1 MADGPTTP
9 PLRRLFQ
16 LIQLEGKDIYHIYF
30 YSILAGLISLSLPLG
45 VQSIISF
52 LMGGTLS
59 ASLVVLITIV
69 VGGTLLNGGL
79 QIFKLRIIERVSQRV
94 FSRISYNLGY
104 RIPRLDMQSI
114 DGYHLPELMN
124 RFFEVSTIQKS
135 FSKILLDFPTA
146 ITQILIGLI
155 LLSIYSQV
163 FLLFGLLL
171 IILLLIFIRYTAR
184 LGLQTS
190 LEESD
195 HKYSMAAWL
204 EELSRNVFTF
214 KFHLNEK
221 LPLTMTSNIVERYLG
236 ARNRH
241 FNVLQRQYLAVIVF
255 KVLIT
260 AVLLIVGSA
269 LFINK
274 QLNLGQF
281 IVVDIVIILLADSI
295 EKVIINLDGVYDLLT
310 SLEKAGKIGGLSIQK
325 DGAMKMESTR
335 PLKIQLKE
343 VSFRYQAHMPYIVK
357 NLNLSIEEGERIALV
372 GFNEAGRGTLLKL
385 IAGTF
390 DLYTGNI
397 RINDTPLQTLDPETY
412 REQFS
417 ILLEK
422 ETLMATKLWDN
433 LTLGIENVDQYA
445 LQNLIHIAGLDD
457 YVSELQNGFDTKM
470 DPTLLRVSRHVC
482 HRLLWCRWMLDK
494 KPLMMAEDTW
504 TKWDSF
510 HQFRMTNYMEN
521 LRGKS
526 TLLVSTSSKHLIQ
539 TCDRV
544 ITMMHGEI
552 SGIHTVEEFKNH
564 SWYSKLRE

>member
-1 MADGPTTP
+1 MTGVQTCA
-9 PLRRLFQ
+9 
-16 LIQLEGKDIYHIYF
+16 
-30 YSILAGLISLSLPLG
+30 LPICFPVTIG
-45 VQSIISF
+45 FQSIISF

-69 VGGTLLNGGL
+69 VGGTLLNGAL
-79 QIFKLRIIERVSQRV
+79 QVFKLRIIERVSQRM
-94 FSRISYNLGY
+94 FSRIAYNLGY

-155 LLSIYSQV
+155 LLSVYSQV

-221 LPLTMTSNIVERYLG
+221 LPLTMTSSIVERYLS
-236 ARNRH
+236 ARNKH
-241 FNVLQRQYLAVIVF
+241 FNVLQRQYLAVIIF

-260 AVLLIVGSA
+260 AVLLIVGTA

-295 EKVIINLDGVYDLLT
+295 EKVIINMDGVYDLLT
-310 SLEKAGKIGGLSIQK
+310 SLEKASKIGGLSIQSE
-325 DGAMKMESTR
+325 GNMKTSFVT
-335 PLKIQLKE
+335 PVKVQLKD
-343 VSFRYQAHMPYIVK
+343 VSFKYQPHMPFIVK
-357 NLNLSIEEGERIALV
+357 DLNLQVEPGERIALV

-390 DLYTGNI
+390 DVYSGSI
-397 RINDTPLQTLDPETY
+397 RVNDLPLQTLDQELF
-412 REQFS
+412 RESLS

-422 ETLMATKLWDN
+422 ETLMATTLWDN
-433 LTLGIENVDQYA
+433 LTLGIENVNQDE
-445 LQNLIHIAGLDD
+445 LKKLIHIAGLDD
-457 YVSELQNGFDTKM
+457 YVSELSLGFDTKM
-470 DPTLLRVSRHVC
+470 DPTLLRVSRHVS
-482 HRLLWCRWMLDK
+482 HRLLWCRWMLDV

-510 HQFRMTNYMEN
+510 HGFRMTNHMQ
-521 LRGKS
+521 
-526 TLLVSTSSKHLIQ
+526 TLQRKNTLIVSTTSRHLIQ

-544 ITMMHGEI
+544 ITMTHGEI
-552 SGIHTVEEFKNH
+552 GGIYTKEEFSSHN
-564 SWYSKLRE
+564 WYNKLRE